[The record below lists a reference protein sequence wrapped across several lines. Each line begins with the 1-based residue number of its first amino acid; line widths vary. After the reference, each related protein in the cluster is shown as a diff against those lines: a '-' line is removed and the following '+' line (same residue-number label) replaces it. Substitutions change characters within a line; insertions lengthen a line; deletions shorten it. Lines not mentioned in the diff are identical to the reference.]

1 MTENNTTT
9 KPLNKNKM
17 KRFVLRLLFGKPLIM
32 SVYQDKYGN
41 KYGGIIHKQDG
52 KSYVNT
58 TSHIEGPTYLG
69 DVEIY

>member
-1 MTENNTTT
+1 
-9 KPLNKNKM
+9 M

-41 KYGGIIHKQDG
+41 KYGGVIHKQDG

-58 TSHIEGPTYLG
+58 TSHIEEPTYLG
-69 DVEIY
+69 ELEIY